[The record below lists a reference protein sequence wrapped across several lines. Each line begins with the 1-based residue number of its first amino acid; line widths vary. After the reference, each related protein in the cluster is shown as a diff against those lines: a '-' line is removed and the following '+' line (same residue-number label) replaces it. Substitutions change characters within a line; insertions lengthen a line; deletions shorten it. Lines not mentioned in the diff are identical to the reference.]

1 MKNESALRISLLIQG
16 LCAAFLAMLLFS
28 ILLAILI
35 FFSDWQETEG
45 LLLIFNYFSVL
56 LAGFYVGQKSTTKIW
71 LNGALVGIAYVLL
84 LTFLRARLDLL
95 TDWLVFKKII
105 LVGIIGAVGSVVGGI
120 FAE

>member
-16 LCAAFLAMLLFS
+16 FCAAFLAMLLFS

-84 LTFLRARLDLL
+84 LTLLRARLDLL